1 MSYSPYAAVN
11 AAPAAQGQDIPER
24 DLQPGELDQMVKSY
38 PMVTLLIKPIIQK
51 RDMDFHTD
59 DEFDDENLQ
68 TLIHFING
76 KYHHGLGESA
86 GSEMIQL
93 AFKRYSKNVP
103 NWDKFL
109 TDILA
114 GVYGSRRENIDRI
127 ADSLDD

>member
-11 AAPAAQGQDIPER
+11 AAPAAQGQDIPEK

-38 PMVTLLIKPIIQK
+38 PMVTLLIKPIIQQ
-51 RDMDFHTD
+51 RGLDFHTD
-59 DEFDDENLQ
+59 DQFDDENLQ

-76 KYHHGLGESA
+76 KFHHGLGESA
-86 GSEMIQL
+86 GSEMIQF
-93 AFKRYSKNVP
+93 AFKRYGKNVP

-114 GVYGSRRENIDRI
+114 GVYGSKRENIDRI
-127 ADSLDD
+127 ADSLD